1 MGIHISEK
9 NEHMSIVNR
18 EDKNYPKL
26 LKKIGKDAPKQL
38 HYKGVWDEE
47 IFNNCLAV
55 VGSRSLTTY
64 GRQVAERLVTPLSA
78 AGITIVS
85 GFMYG
90 GDAAAHKAAVKAG
103 GRTIAAMPC
112 GIERIHPEYQQDL
125 YVEILNNRGL
135 IISEYEGDQMPVNWM
150 YPRRNR
156 IVAGLSKAILVL
168 EAGLKSGTLIT
179 ANFAK
184 KYGRKIFVVPGPIT
198 SENSKGIMQLIKEGA
213 TAVSSAEEIIDFY
226 KVGHAMSN
234 WTSHVQLS
242 GNESK
247 TDLEQKIVEHLQR
260 EPLEIDAL
268 ARTFSMPASKIGVTL
283 SLMQLRGLIRQDG
296 PRYYINA

>member
-103 GRTIAAMPC
+103 GRTIAVMPC
-112 GIERIHPEYQQDL
+112 GIDRIHPEYQQDL
-125 YVEILNNRGL
+125 YVEILKNKGL
-135 IISEYEGDQMPVNWM
+135 IISEYEGDAMPVHWM

-156 IVAGLSKAILVL
+156 IVAGLSKATLVV

-179 ANFAK
+179 TAFTQK
-184 KYGRKIFVVPGPIT
+184 FGRKLFAVPGPIT
-198 SENSKGIMQLIKEGA
+198 SEVSQGTSQLLKEGA
-213 TAVSSAEEIIDFY
+213 QLVASAKDI
-226 KVGHAMSN
+226 
-234 WTSHVQLS
+234 
-242 GNESK
+242 
-247 TDLEQKIVEHLQR
+247 
-260 EPLEIDAL
+260 
-268 ARTFSMPASKIGVTL
+268 
-283 SLMQLRGLIRQDG
+283 
-296 PRYYINA
+296 

>member
-1 MGIHISEK
+1 MNII
-9 NEHMSIVNR
+9 ILQ
-18 EDKNYPKL
+18 DKRYPKL
-26 LKKIGKDAPKQL
+26 LKKTGKDAPKQL
-38 HYKGVWDEE
+38 YYKGAYDEE
-47 IFNNCLAV
+47 ILDNCLAV
-55 VGSRSLTTY
+55 VGSRRLTTY
-64 GRQVAERLVTPLSA
+64 GKLVAERLVTEIAA
-78 AGITIVS
+78 AGVTIVS

-103 GRTIAAMPC
+103 GRTIAVMPC

-125 YVEILNNRGL
+125 YHDILNNKGL
-135 IISEYEGDQMPVNWM
+135 VISEYEGDQMPVNWM

-184 KYGRKIFVVPGPIT
+184 KYGRKILVVPGPIT

-213 TAVSSAEEIIDFY
+213 IAVSSAEEILPILGSRTSSRKSDF
-226 KVGHAMSN
+226 S
-234 WTSHVQLS
+234 
-242 GNESK
+242 ES
-247 TDLEQKIVEHLQR
+247 DAFEQKIIDHLRR

-268 ARTFSMPASKIGVTL
+268 ARNFSMPASRMGVTL
-283 SLMQLRGLIRQDG
+283 SLMQLRGLIRQEG
-296 PRYYINA
+296 PKYYPK